1 MTDTTIYMPKETLQ
15 KWLTAL
21 RSGEYK
27 QATGALENG
36 GGYCCLGVL
45 QMCTDGKVERY
56 YGTPEKPAEGLP
68 TVDWLQSNSIT
79 FLDHLGGSATDC
91 REPFLSS
98 LNMLASIANDGDNDY
113 GQYNF
118 LEIADAIEACA
129 VGE

>member
-79 FLDHLGGSATDC
+79 FLDHLATDC